1 MRRLLAHQT
10 KEYLFMSLFNQTDD
24 PQRRILIQALSLG
37 LFSAATPFGQ
47 AAAFSFF
54 GDKPEKLLDS
64 QSIFRLSGSAS
75 VNGKEANPD
84 TFIRPGDIVKTGDDS
99 ELVFAVG
106 GQAMILRS
114 NAELII
120 EREENDIPSM
130 IIAGLRLLTGGLLSV
145 SRDSQIKIH
154 TLTATI
160 GVRGTGWYIEAD
172 PEQTYFCTCY
182 GVTDI
187 VANKDNNKQ
196 TVVATHHD
204 QPLYIL
210 GDSSSG
216 KSIRKAPFINHTDQ
230 ELTLIETL
238 VGRTPP
244 FVFPKDDYSAPR
256 LEY

>member
-1 MRRLLAHQT
+1 M
-10 KEYLFMSLFNQTDD
+10 FMSLFNQAED
-24 PQRRILIQALSLG
+24 PQRRILVQALSLG

-47 AAAFSFF
+47 AAAFSLF
-54 GDKPEKLLDS
+54 GDKPEKLPDN

-84 TFIRPGDIVKTGDDS
+84 TFIRPGDTVKTGDDS

-120 EREENDIPSM
+120 EREDNDISSM
-130 IIAGLRLLTGGLLSV
+130 IIAGLHLLTGKLLSV
-145 SRDSQIKIH
+145 SRNAPMKIQ

-160 GVRGTGWYIEAD
+160 GVRGTGWYIETD

-182 GVTDI
+182 GVTDV
-187 VANKDNNKQ
+187 VANKDLSKQ
-196 TVVATHHD
+196 TVVSTHHD

-210 GDSSSG
+210 GDSASG

-244 FVFPKDDYSAPR
+244 FIFPKDDYSAPR
-256 LEY
+256 LDY